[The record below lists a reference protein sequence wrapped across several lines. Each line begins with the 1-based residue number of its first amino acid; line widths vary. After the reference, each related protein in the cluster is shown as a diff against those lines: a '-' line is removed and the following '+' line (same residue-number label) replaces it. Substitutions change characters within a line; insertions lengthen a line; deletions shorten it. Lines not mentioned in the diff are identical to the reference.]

1 MKLFYPKFALDA
13 IRKNRKIYFPFI
25 LTYALVVAMY
35 NIIYTLKVTQAL
47 NGTLGDT
54 TIGILL
60 GFGTIVIGVFS
71 VIFLF
76 YTSSFIMKSRRQ
88 EFGLYSVLGMG
99 KRHITLILFYETI
112 LASGVGILVGLAVA
126 SLLNWAAFLWL
137 LKMLGADPTTPFS
150 LSMDAIIST
159 ILLYLGIS
167 LCIFLWNTLGLWRSG
182 TITLMNSTKEGEKEP
197 KAKWVL
203 AILGLMLLAAG
214 YVMAVKIK
222 NPVGAMV
229 LFFVAVILVILGT
242 YLLFTAGSIAFL
254 KLLKKSKGYYYKTN
268 HFISVSGMLYRMKQN
283 AVSLGNICIL
293 STMVLVTLSTTTG
306 LYAGCADMIAANYPR
321 TLNLHMYS
329 ASETPKTNLWV
340 MAETENLIFTHGG
353 TPENGIS
360 CTYLSIGGMR
370 DGNTIVTDLSQKS
383 TMDEL
388 TNVIEFTAISVSD
401 YNRLSGN
408 HETLETGDI
417 LLYTSEGYYEDRLY
431 ILGQSYRIKKTL
443 DSVPY
448 SGIFT
453 SSSVADM
460 IAVVPDDQIHTLY
473 VLQKEVYGQYASELC
488 CYYGCD
494 VADDE
499 IAKQVSD
506 EFDMH
511 MADNLQNCD
520 ADEEYEYCRF
530 LMRNRNEQ
538 GEFVYQ
544 IYGGMLFIGVF
555 LGVLFLIATILI
567 IYYKQLS
574 EGLSDRKRFG
584 IMQKVGLSRRDIR
597 KSIHSQVLTMFF
609 MPLIVAF
616 VHCSFAF
623 PMIHRCLKLL
633 NMPESNVFAWAM
645 LVCCGVFALAY
656 FIVYTV
662 TSNVYYSIVGD

>member
-13 IRKNRKIYFPFI
+13 IRKNRRIYFPFI
-25 LTYALVVAMY
+25 LTAALMVAMY
-35 NIIYTLKVTQAL
+35 NIIYTLHGSNAL
-47 NGTLGDT
+47 EGTLGDT

-60 GFGTIVIGVFS
+60 GLGAIVIGVFS

-99 KRHITLILFYETI
+99 KRHITLILFYETF
-112 LASGVGILVGLAVA
+112 LAAGAGLFLGLGVA

-137 LKMLGADPTTPFS
+137 LKMLRIDPTIPFS
-150 LSMDAIIST
+150 LSADAIGST
-159 ILLYLGIS
+159 ILLYLSIF
-167 LCIFLWNTLGLWRSG
+167 LCIFLWNTLRLWCSR
-182 TITLMNSTKEGEKEP
+182 TITLMNSTREGEREP

-203 AILGLMLLAAG
+203 AVLGLLLLAAG
-214 YVMAVKIK
+214 YIMAVEIK

-229 LFFVAVILVILGT
+229 LFFVAVILVIFGT
-242 YLLFTAGSIAFL
+242 YLLFTAGSITFL
-254 KLLKKSKGYYYKTN
+254 KLLKKNKRYYYKTN

-306 LYAGCADMIAANYPR
+306 LYAGCEDMIANNYPR

-329 ASETPKTNLWV
+329 ASETPQTNLWV
-340 MAETENLIFTHGG
+340 IAETEKLIAAHGG
-353 TPENGIS
+353 TSDNNIS
-360 CTYLSIGGMR
+360 CTYLSFGGMQ
-370 DGNTIVTDLSQKS
+370 DGDTIVTDLSQKS
-383 TMDEL
+383 TMAEL
-388 TNVIEFTAISVSD
+388 TSVTEFTAIPLSD
-401 YNRLSGN
+401 YNQLSGK
-408 HETLETGDI
+408 HETLGEGEI
-417 LLYTSEGYYEDRLY
+417 LLYASEGYHKKTLN
-431 ILGQSYRIKKTL
+431 ILGQTYQVKDII
-443 DSVPY
+443 DHVPY

-453 SSSVADM
+453 SSSLSDL
-460 IAVVPDDQIHTLY
+460 IAVVPDEQVHILY
-473 VLQKEVYGQYASELC
+473 TLQKEVYGKYASELC

-494 VADDE
+494 VADAQ

-506 EFDMH
+506 EFDMY

-520 ADEEYEYCRF
+520 AEEEYEYCRF

-574 EGLSDRKRFG
+574 EGLSDRNRFG

-609 MPLIVAF
+609 MPLVVAF
-616 VHCSFAF
+616 VHCFFAF
-623 PMIHRCLKLL
+623 PMIYRCLKLL
-633 NMPESNVFAWAM
+633 NMPESNIFIWAM
-645 LVCCGVFALAY
+645 LICCGVFAVVYL
-656 FIVYTV
+656 IVYTV
-662 TSNVYYSIVGD
+662 TSNVYYRIVGD